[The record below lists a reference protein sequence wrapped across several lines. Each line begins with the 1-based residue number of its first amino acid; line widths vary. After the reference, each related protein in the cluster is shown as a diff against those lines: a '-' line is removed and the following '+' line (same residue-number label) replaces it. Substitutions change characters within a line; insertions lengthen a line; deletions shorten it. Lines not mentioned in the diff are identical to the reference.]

1 MVPKSPV
8 SLCHNTLDSPHP
20 KHLYCRSLSQLSG
33 INGLISQVKPHY
45 AAITDEPSILVV
57 TTTKVVSWF
66 IFSLMSIT
74 DQLLFQVIFI
84 LGFGLKEQSPPMTHW
99 SFYNRGKRHCR
110 TMQWFLKLL
119 LEMSHALST
128 HISLVEASQKAKHNI
143 GVWEG

>member
-1 MVPKSPV
+1 M
-8 SLCHNTLDSPHP
+8 
-20 KHLYCRSLSQLSG
+20 
-33 INGLISQVKPHY
+33 
-45 AAITDEPSILVV
+45 V

-84 LGFGLKEQSPPMTHW
+84 LGFGLKEQSPPVTHW
-99 SFYNRGKRHCR
+99 SFYNRGKRHGR